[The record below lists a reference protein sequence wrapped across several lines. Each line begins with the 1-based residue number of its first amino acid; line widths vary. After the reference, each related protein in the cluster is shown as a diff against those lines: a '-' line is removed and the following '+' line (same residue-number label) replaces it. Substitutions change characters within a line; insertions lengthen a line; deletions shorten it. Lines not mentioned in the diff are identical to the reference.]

1 MPIQVITRTQYKT
14 SDGST
19 YDSEQKAIDH
29 EVSIEVTRL
38 CVNLFGFD
46 FRVFGKKVTPYDL
59 TEFINNNES
68 ILRRVL
74 EIMDKA
80 RGDLEAAKRSR
91 DSLDIKA

>member
-1 MPIQVITRTQYKT
+1 MQIQVLTRTQYKT

-29 EVSIEVTRL
+29 EVLIQAVNMTEAQFGETVEVQGVRYHYS
-38 CVNLFGFD
+38 
-46 FRVFGKKVTPYDL
+46 KVAFTIIKY
-59 TEFINNNES
+59 EKEI
-68 ILRRVL
+68 RAVL

-91 DSLDIKA
+91 DSLDINA